1 MNKYRYKINNLDCAN
16 CAKEVE
22 KNLNKDNRLQNVIV
36 NFAKSTITYE
46 AAEELNITEL
56 NKIKRGDI

>member
-1 MNKYRYKINNLDCAN
+1 MKKFKLNINNLDCAN

-46 AAEELNITEL
+46 AAEE
-56 NKIKRGDI
+56 

>member
-1 MNKYRYKINNLDCAN
+1 MGKYRVNINNLDCAN

-46 AAEELNITEL
+46 AAEELNSRVY
-56 NKIKRGDI
+56 K